1 MLESRTE
8 TDRLLDTLAGDPCA
22 YCETG
27 TLERGTYKG
36 NRAVVCTSCGVPGA
50 QVW

>member
-1 MLESRTE
+1 MLDSQPG
-8 TDRLLDTLAGDPCA
+8 TDRLLETLAGDSCE

-36 NRAVVCTSCGVPGA
+36 NQAVICASCGVPGV